1 MTAVRR
7 APGFSRGDATRRKLE
22 VTAAMAWEALV
33 DAHVGEAMHFV
44 TLAAPYEPIE
54 EALPRYL
61 REMDI
66 QTTMAAAI
74 RTRVLTA
81 VEEEPPV
88 APGDLFEDLALQFP
102 GDDRKDDDAG
112 WSLLRNPQRVVR
124 DVIRR
129 QKRSDEYDRLTQL
142 ALARAEEHIIRT
154 HIENAIGFVALLG
167 DEPFDRAIES
177 YLRSVDVSGG
187 RAQAVFQRT
196 MARLADVHL
205 PRRSAPADTDAGERT
220 DLPED
225 PDYH

>member
-7 APGFSRGDATRRKLE
+7 TPGRTRGDAIRRKLD
-22 VTAAMAWEALV
+22 VTSAMSWEALV
-33 DAHVGEAMHFV
+33 DAHVDEAMQFV
-44 TLAAPYEPIE
+44 ALAAPYEPIE

-66 QTTMAAAI
+66 QTAMAAAI

-88 APGDLFEDLALQFP
+88 APGDLFDDPPLQFP
-102 GDDRKDDDAG
+102 GDDLEDEDVG

-124 DVIRR
+124 GVIRR
-129 QKRSDEYDRLTQL
+129 QKRSDEYERLTQL
-142 ALARAEEHIIRT
+142 ALARAEERAIRT

-205 PRRSAPADTDAGERT
+205 PRRSAASDPDVGEQP

-225 PDYH
+225 PDHH